1 MEAGGRARHACC
13 DAQRHPHTHHR
24 EPAMSPDTTPL
35 VQQSWTRVAAIA
47 PQAAALF
54 YQNLFASDPSLQPLF
69 KGDMEAQGRKLM
81 QMIGA
86 AVGKLDDLDT
96 LVPILQ
102 GLGRRH
108 VAYGVRD
115 VHYDTVG
122 GALLLT
128 LSQGLGDAFTPQV
141 RAAWSEVYGVMA
153 QVMKDAAKAA

>member
-1 MEAGGRARHACC
+1 MQGTLVAMLNGI
-13 DAQRHPHTHHR
+13 PTPTHR
-24 EPAMSPDTTPL
+24 ESAMSPDTISL
-35 VQQSWTRVAAIA
+35 VQQSWAQVAVIA

-54 YQNLFASDPSLQPLF
+54 YQNLFSADPTLKPLF

-86 AVGKLDDLDT
+86 AVGKLNDLDT

-108 VAYGVRD
+108 VDYGVQD
-115 VHYDTVG
+115 AHYDTVG

-128 LSQGLGDAFTPQV
+128 LEQGLGDGFTPKV
-141 RAAWSEVYGVMA
+141 RAAWAEVYGVMA
-153 QVMKDAAKAA
+153 QVMKAASHPA

>member
-1 MEAGGRARHACC
+1 
-13 DAQRHPHTHHR
+13 
-24 EPAMSPDTTPL
+24 MSPDTISL
-35 VQQSWTRVAAIA
+35 VQQSWTQVAAIA

-54 YQNLFASDPSLQPLF
+54 YQNLFTADPSLKPLF
-69 KGDMEAQGRKLM
+69 KGDMEDQGRKLM

-86 AVGKLDDLDT
+86 AVGKLNDLDT

-108 VAYGVRD
+108 ADYGVQD
-115 VHYDTVG
+115 AHYGTVG

-128 LSQGLGDAFTPQV
+128 LSQGLGEGFTPAV
-141 RAAWSEVYGVMA
+141 RAAWTEVYGVMA